1 MPRMGRQHMR
11 FLASLLA
18 LVWLSVNAL
27 AAGTAT
33 PVAIVVTS
41 CNAAGIFGPAGNS
54 APLTVDTAG
63 NLCSSVSG
71 SVGPLPDEAIS
82 GTASSATVLWSGDMS
97 GYSAVTWQ
105 YTSIGSGNTVVFETS
120 NDNAIWSSSV
130 GYLATT
136 ANGIPTPA
144 QTLNTTAQYIAN
156 KSARYGRLRVSTY
169 GSGTIS
175 LVGSLISNT
184 WPPSIVY
191 ASGLSN
197 DGSAAFGYPVMAAG
211 IYQST
216 APTYSDGQTAR
227 LHTNSQGILFAAPYG
242 LTTALNDTVVN
253 TLYINQNNPASG
265 TPSGQLGYNY
275 LFNGTTWSR
284 QYQVANGLNSTGTGI
299 QTAGLTAQCD
309 DTSPASITEN
319 SWGNARLGCADHS
332 QLVGALKSGVVTG
345 LALSS
350 ENGLLTESGP
360 YSYGRATA
368 DTQIKG
374 SAGFVHTISI
384 APTTATPTA
393 GLVTVYDS
401 TTETGTVIYSEW
413 IFATDVGHTITLDVP
428 TTNGIYVGYDA
439 TLANASVTVSYR

>member
-1 MPRMGRQHMR
+1 MR

-41 CNAAGIFGPAGNS
+41 CNTAGIFGPAGNS

-71 SVGPLPDEAIS
+71 SVGPLPDKAIS

-97 GYSAVTWQ
+97 GYSAVAFQ
-105 YTSIGSGNTVVFETS
+105 FTSVGSGNIFVFETS
-120 NDNAIWSSSV
+120 DDNTNWLQSNIASATSS
-130 GYLATT
+130 A
-136 ANGIPTPA
+136 AIPTA
-144 QTLNTTAQYIAN
+144 SITASLSNKFVGN
-156 KSARYGRLRVSTY
+156 KSGRYARIRISTY
-169 GSGTIS
+169 GSGTIT
-175 LVGSLISNT
+175 LVGNLISNV
-184 WPPSIVY
+184 WPYTSTY
-191 ASGLSN
+191 SSGLSA
-197 DGSAAFGYPVMAAG
+197 DGAVVSGNPVTVAG

-216 APTYSDGQTAR
+216 LPTYSDGQTAR
-227 LHTNSQGILFAAPYG
+227 LHTGARGSLHTEIWGQ
-242 LTTALNDTVVN
+242 DTVVAAQVGQVTNDNFGSVAALDTN
-253 TLYINQNNPASG
+253 T
-265 TPSGQLGYNY
+265 YNL
-275 LFNGTTWSR
+275 LFNGSNWSR
-284 QYQVANGLNSTGTGI
+284 WRQGGPGSGLV
-299 QTAGLTAQCD
+299 
-309 DTSPASITEN
+309 E
-319 SWGNARLGCADHS
+319 
-332 QLVGALKSGVVTG
+332 V
-345 LALSS
+345 
-350 ENGLLTESGP
+350 GP
-360 YSYGRATA
+360 YSFGRATA

-374 SAGFVHTISI
+374 SAGFVHTISV

-401 TTETGTVIYSEW
+401 TTETGTAIYSEW